1 MRRIKDLLRL
11 HHELGRGQREI
22 ARCLQI
28 AQSTVHDYLRRAHRA
43 GLSWPLP
50 EGIAD
55 DRKLEAALFPGGQTA
70 APNRQSLPDFVSVEN
85 QLRSHRNLTLLLLW
99 QEYHEANPEGYS
111 YSRFCVLYR
120 RWKRKQDVVLRQDH
134 KAGEKLFVDWG
145 GDHLSIYDPDTGSP
159 WYAPIFVASLAT
171 FRRKNAL
178 SDIGRATLHATGA
191 VFCGDLARVH
201 PRARGEWTVP
211 A

>member
-1 MRRIKDLLRL
+1 MRRIKDVLRL
-11 HHELGRGQREI
+11 YHELGRGQREI

-28 AQSTVHDYLRRAHRA
+28 AQSTVHDYLRRAQRA

-50 EGIAD
+50 KGFED
-55 DRKLEAALFPGGQTA
+55 DRKLEAALFPSGQTA
-70 APNRQSLPDFVSVEN
+70 SSPNRQVLPDFVQVEN

-99 QEYHEANPEGYS
+99 QEYHEANLEGYS

-145 GDHLSIYDPDTGSP
+145 GDPLPIYDPDTGSLG
-159 WYAPIFVASLAT
+159 YAPIFVASLGASSYTYAEAT
-171 FRRKNAL
+171 
-178 SDIGRATLHATGA
+178 HQ
-191 VFCGDLARVH
+191 
-201 PRARGEWTVP
+201 PR
-211 A
+211 

>member
-55 DRKLEAALFPGGQTA
+55 DRKLEAALFPAGQTA
-70 APNRQSLPDFVSVEN
+70 APNRLVTLFFCEQLLKQSF
-85 QLRSHRNLTLLLLW
+85 LL
-99 QEYHEANPEGYS
+99 
-111 YSRFCVLYR
+111 
-120 RWKRKQDVVLRQDH
+120 
-134 KAGEKLFVDWG
+134 
-145 GDHLSIYDPDTGSP
+145 
-159 WYAPIFVASLAT
+159 
-171 FRRKNAL
+171 
-178 SDIGRATLHATGA
+178 
-191 VFCGDLARVH
+191 
-201 PRARGEWTVP
+201 
-211 A
+211 